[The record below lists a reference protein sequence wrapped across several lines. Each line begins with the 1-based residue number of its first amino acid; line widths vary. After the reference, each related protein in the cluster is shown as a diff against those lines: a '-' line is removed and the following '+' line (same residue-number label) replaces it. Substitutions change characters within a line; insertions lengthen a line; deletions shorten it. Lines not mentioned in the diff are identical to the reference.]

1 MYKSFKNTERPE
13 KKYQHSTEIPE
24 GEAFSNNICPEGKNP
39 ALF

>member
-39 ALF
+39 TVF